1 MDKEVAH
8 IEGEIRLGRKK
19 EGALFIGSDA
29 GGPGGCRAEQGESG
43 RGRRR
48 PEDLT
53 RTWSLKDKT
62 NTRNRDKLAEAESVP
77 GRVNAGGGP
86 RRPDG
91 QLRRGLGD
99 VRSSAGNA
107 VNIALTASA
116 SDGQRT
122 YGEIASQV
130 TRMSNHCAAH
140 LKLL

>member
-8 IEGEIRLGRKK
+8 IEGDIRLGRKK

-29 GGPGGCRAEQGESG
+29 GGPGGRRAERGESG

-77 GRVNAGGGP
+77 VAAGRAAACGEGERGRGAAKARRAAAARSRGRKEQRGECGQHRANCVGVRWSTDLRGNRFAGYAN
-86 RRPDG
+86 
-91 QLRRGLGD
+91 
-99 VRSSAGNA
+99 V
-107 VNIALTASA
+107 
-116 SDGQRT
+116 
-122 YGEIASQV
+122 
-130 TRMSNHCAAH
+130 
-140 LKLL
+140 